1 MPSFLPFSQCFVQH
15 IARGSV
21 NLDVMYREIFL
32 SGFWHP
38 RISGTRRTRES
49 ARRDLIESAKERICI
64 KGTFFFFCCR
74 CGFGHGRG
82 GGRRPHS
89 ESTSGSGR
97 QRCVCHMRRSR
108 DRKALRRR
116 VLRRLQGLLPAI
128 RQKESSVHVQVH
140 MSFPRRDKYII
151 QNILLSH

>member
-1 MPSFLPFSQCFVQH
+1 MCLLFFLLV
-15 IARGSV
+15 SV
-21 NLDVMYREIFL
+21 SYSISREEF
-32 SGFWHP
+32 
-38 RISGTRRTRES
+38 
-49 ARRDLIESAKERICI
+49 RRDVSGDYVVWFLASAYLRYWKDEGVRSSRPNRKCQRENLHKRDIL
-64 KGTFFFFCCR
+64 FFFCCR

-128 RQKESSVHVQVH
+128 RQKKSSVHVQVH